1 MKVTAEI
8 IRAELIG
15 TEAKVSKSKH
25 ADYLGLSGKIVN
37 ETRNTFTILD
47 GGERKVIAKS
57 SAVFRLSFHDGT
69 VVEVDGKLLT
79 GRPEDRLKKTIRRLW

>member
-8 IRAELIG
+8 IRDEFIG

-25 ADYLGLSGKIVN
+25 IDYLGLSGKIVD

-47 GGERKVIAKS
+47 GGERKVIGKS
-57 SAVFRLSFHDGT
+57 SAVFRLSLHDGA